1 MKKIITMLLPL
12 AVIASSNTAFATSR
26 ITTTIDVKPDSTLTD
41 QEKESVS
48 VAACRLLIHVD
59 QARQLLQTKDI
70 AGAKE
75 QIQKA
80 IDLGEII
87 KAVMPDYTVKTEVKA
102 GNREYI
108 DESKLKPLLVTIA
121 DQLSEIAVFEPIK
134 AAKRTTT
141 TKTPSSRPIEDV
153 IYGASTAQLNVAL
166 ALPSLKQA
174 QDALA
179 ENKPEVT
186 DKFLNDV
193 QSDVDFESVVVDT
206 QLIRAQKNLFMAKQA
221 IRKNKIEEAK
231 KYLRTA
237 AVSLEEYAKTAG
249 SDISKEATAL
259 REQISALTTNL
270 ESNLTGAEE
279 SIKKLSQKIQ
289 QIE

>member
-12 AVIASSNTAFATSR
+12 AVIATSNTAFAAPR
-26 ITTTIDVKPDSTLTD
+26 ITTTIDVKQNSTLTD

-48 VAACRLLIHVD
+48 VAGCRLLVHVD
-59 QARQLLQTKDI
+59 QARQLLKSKDFS
-70 AGAKE
+70 GAKE

-87 KAVMPDYTVKTEVKA
+87 KSVMPDYSVKTEVKA
-102 GNREYI
+102 GDREYI
-108 DESKLKPLLVTIA
+108 DESKIKPLMVTIA

-134 AAKRTTT
+134 AAKRTST
-141 TKTPSSRPIEDV
+141 TKAATNRAVEDV

-166 ALPSLKQA
+166 ALPSLIQA
-174 QDALA
+174 KDALA
-179 ENKPEVT
+179 ENKTEAT
-186 DKFLNDV
+186 DKFLSDV
-193 QSDVDFESVVVDT
+193 QTDVDFESVVVDT
-206 QLIRAQKNLFMAKQA
+206 QLVRAQKNLSLAKQA

-231 KYLRTA
+231 KCLRTA

-249 SDISKEATAL
+249 SDISKEATDL
-259 REQISALTTNL
+259 RQQISELTTHL

-279 SIKKLSQKIQ
+279 SITKLSQKIQ
-289 QIE
+289 HIE